1 MKIRDSS
8 SLFYLEILRGY
19 VNSYDWSGIPASSIE
34 GIVLEKA
41 HPGAVILLHDGK
53 NSKQRHDR
61 SQTVQALPAI
71 INSGGFV

>member
-1 MKIRDSS
+1 HHYQI
-8 SLFYLEILRGY
+8 ILWD

-34 GIVLEKA
+34 GIVLKKA

-61 SQTVQALPAI
+61 SQTVQALKAFKQR
-71 INSGGFV
+71 GFCLKGICRANL